1 MPGTEDVTATAP
13 STVEPVVEKPV
24 ETPEAPKT
32 PENAIPYARFKEV
45 NDAKKQYER
54 FGAPD
59 QIEQALSKLAYYQ
72 EVERQA
78 IEEAGKNKDG
88 EPDDKT
94 AKELADANQALHKIE
109 PGLAKALAAGD
120 QVEIAR
126 QSRVI
131 VAMDETVELMKE
143 AGVETTKANIEKMS
157 RYLKP
162 VIESDPVIH
171 AEFFLDPR
179 RAIRKAYKAWQAD
192 VTPTIERQM
201 RAKQEEDKTNL
212 NKLPKAHAPTGS
224 PPTGKAPT
232 EIKTM
237 ADAERS
243 VKAKMAR
250 GLEI

>member
-1 MPGTEDVTATAP
+1 MPGTEDVTATES
-13 STVEPVVEKPV
+13 STVEAVVEKPA
-24 ETPEAPKT
+24 ETSGETKP

-45 NDAKKQYER
+45 NEVKKAYER
-54 FGAPD
+54 FGAPE
-59 QIEQALSKLAYYQ
+59 QIEQALSQLAYYR

-78 IEEAGKNKDG
+78 VEEATKSKDG
-88 EPDDKT
+88 TPDEKT
-94 AKELADANQALHKIE
+94 QKELAEANQALHKIE
-109 PGLAKALAAGD
+109 PGLAAALAAGN
-120 QVEIAR
+120 QAEIAR

-143 AGVETTKANIEKMS
+143 AGVETTKANIDKMS

-162 VIESDPVIH
+162 IIESDPVIH

-179 RAIRKAYKAWQAD
+179 RAIRKAHKVWQAD
-192 VTPTIERQM
+192 ITPTVERQM
-201 RAKQEEDKTNL
+201 RAKQEEEKSNI

-224 PPTGKAPT
+224 PPTGKATT
-232 EIKTM
+232 EIRTM

-250 GLEI
+250 GLEV